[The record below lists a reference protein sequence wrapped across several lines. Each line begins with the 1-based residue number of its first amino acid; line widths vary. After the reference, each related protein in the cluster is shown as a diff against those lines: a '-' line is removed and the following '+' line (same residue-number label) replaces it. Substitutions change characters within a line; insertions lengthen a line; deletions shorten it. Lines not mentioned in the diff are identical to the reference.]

1 MIVDRI
7 SRLDSVGRSA
17 ERVTDNQMGGHRANG
32 PAPDTEVDL
41 HASH

>member
-1 MIVDRI
+1 MIDRI
-7 SRLDSVGRSA
+7 FRLDSVGLSA